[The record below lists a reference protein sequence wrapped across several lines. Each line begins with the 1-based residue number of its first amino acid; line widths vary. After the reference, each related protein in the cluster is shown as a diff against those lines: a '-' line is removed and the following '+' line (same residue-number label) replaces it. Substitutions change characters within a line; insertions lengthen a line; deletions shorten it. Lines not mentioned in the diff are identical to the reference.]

1 MRVRLSGGWAPLW
14 RCRGGDDCAS
24 VRQVARP
31 DPPSLEPV
39 SRVFSKV
46 PSLWID
52 RMLPSPRTSS
62 MLTMPSRTSALS
74 PSLPRHGQKSPKSR
88 FHVSLSQSLST
99 RAREYGFALTKSFA
113 TDALFFISMVSLPC
127 SSCPLPVVL
136 DAWDVFSYLMPF
148 FSLALPY
155 SRFLPILLFWLL
167 PLPVV
172 AQARV
177 SLVLPMCWASLS
189 TLAISHRQCLTLFG
203 PHPCAVL
210 ALRASDQTR

>member
-1 MRVRLSGGWAPLW
+1 MRVRLSGGRAPLW

-46 PSLWID
+46 PSLWIN

-62 MLTMPSRTSALS
+62 MLTMPPRTSALS
-74 PSLPRHGQKSPKSR
+74 LSLPHHRQKSPKSC

-155 SRFLPILLFWLL
+155 SCFLPSLFSGFCPCPSLLRL
-167 PLPVV
+167 
-172 AQARV
+172 V
-177 SLVLPMCWASLS
+177 SP
-189 TLAISHRQCLTLFG
+189 
-203 PHPCAVL
+203 
-210 ALRASDQTR
+210 